1 MKGYGF
7 SLKRTCK
14 LDKGQCPDEVPG
26 HIGILETLNIF
37 GLKAD
42 YMDEF
47 SRIIKDEGVEVNVHD
62 KVKVELPLMPNVI
75 DLEKKRLK
83 YLCLKKGKKYIKDVP
98 LLRLDMDATIA
109 ASPVVGLL
117 LSLRL
122 Q

>member
-1 MKGYGF
+1 M
-7 SLKRTCK
+7 
-14 LDKGQCPDEVPG
+14 DKGQCPDEVPG

-62 KVKVELPLMPNVI
+62 KVKVELPLMPNVV

-83 YLCLKKGKKYIKDVP
+83 YLCLKKGKNISKMFRFCDWIWMQ
-98 LLRLDMDATIA
+98 LLRQAPLWACC
-109 ASPVVGLL
+109 
-117 LSLRL
+117 
-122 Q
+122 